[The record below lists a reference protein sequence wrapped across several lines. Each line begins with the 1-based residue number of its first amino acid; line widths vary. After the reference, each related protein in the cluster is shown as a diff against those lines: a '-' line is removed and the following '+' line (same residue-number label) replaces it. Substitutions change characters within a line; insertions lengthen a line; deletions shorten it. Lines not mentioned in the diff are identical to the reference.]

1 MVVYN
6 KYSCTIRV
14 FISKINKSKHKLKNL
29 DQNLINLEINK
40 LILIKIFKIEN
51 MIVLTDLYSIGSL
64 NYSFNSLL

>member
-40 LILIKIFKIEN
+40 LILIKIFKI
-51 MIVLTDLYSIGSL
+51 VLTDLYSIGSL